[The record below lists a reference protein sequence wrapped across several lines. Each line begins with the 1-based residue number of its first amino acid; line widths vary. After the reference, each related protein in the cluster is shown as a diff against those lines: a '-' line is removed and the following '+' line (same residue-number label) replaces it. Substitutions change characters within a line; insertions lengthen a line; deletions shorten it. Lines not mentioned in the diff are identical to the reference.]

1 MSANRL
7 SGLSVV
13 IPCFNEEETLAN
25 VIQSVHQVAP
35 RIADAYEIIVVD
47 DGSSDRS
54 PEILDR
60 EALHPAVT
68 AIHHPKNRGF
78 GAAQR
83 TGFAQTKY
91 EFVTAVP
98 SDDQFPISDLERMMP
113 IAHVYDIVIGYR
125 ENRQDSGYR
134 TIKTRAF
141 WLFMRLLFGIRFRD
155 INWVKIYRREIFD
168 RIQLTSEG
176 IGIEAEILTK
186 ALRAGFRATEVK
198 VSYRARVAGIA
209 KGDQVQSVLI
219 TIKEIIG
226 LRLAFLGRAFLALFP
241 KLSATDGAEKLTE
254 NREVTLSKQEER
266 GSSSPPV
273 TPRETAYT
281 RI

>member
-25 VIQSVHQVAP
+25 VIQAVHAVAP
-35 RIADAYEIIVVD
+35 TIADAYEIIVVD

-54 PEILDR
+54 SEILDK
-60 EALHPAVT
+60 EASHPAVT

-83 TGFAQTKY
+83 TGFAQARY

-113 IAHVYDIVIGYR
+113 MAHVFDIVMGYR

-186 ALRAGFRATEVK
+186 AVRAGFRATEVK

-209 KGDQVQSVLI
+209 KGDQVRSVLI

-226 LRLAFLGRAFLALFP
+226 LRIKLLGRALKGLFP
-241 KLSATDGAEKLTE
+241 KLSKTQRTE
-254 NREVTLSKQEER
+254 NVSQSLDISPTKQEDR
-266 GSSSPPV
+266 SPSSTV
-273 TPRETAYT
+273 TNRETVYT
-281 RI
+281 QI